1 MKFGAH
7 LRENIAPE
15 YGPDAY
21 IAYDRLDD
29 IIREL
34 SSRTPAK

>member
-7 LRENIAPE
+7 LRENIASE

-21 IAYDRLDD
+21 LAYDRLDD

-34 SSRTPAK
+34 SAKAPAR